1 LSNKLKIMI
10 KIISQKTLISNVKR
24 IMPGTRKILRV
35 LLPLLFLSGIIIL
48 VSFRSPENENTQGEY
63 ITMRIYENFTVTS
76 SRIIIVYAD
85 DKSEVIELGPFKY
98 NDDYLVKNNQV
109 ITRTLNKLR
118 KDGYR
123 LVISSSGG
131 KVSSNRDMLITTY
144 IFER

>member
-1 LSNKLKIMI
+1 MM
-10 KIISQKTLISNVKR
+10 KIISQETLITNVKQL
-24 IMPGTRKILRV
+24 MPGTRNILRV
-35 LLPLLFLSGIIIL
+35 FLPLFLFSGILVL
-48 VSFRSPENENTQGEY
+48 VSFRSPEKENTQGEY

-98 NDDYLVKNNQV
+98 NDDYLVKNNQI

-118 KDGYR
+118 KDGYK